1 MSNAVARIAVDAA
14 ARLGMTD
21 CTTAGVCKVLAG
33 ERRCE
38 RRWKSPLL
46 FAGPTAIASIRR
58 YDPREFRRQY
68 SLPGGTPLPP
78 CIANSRKPL
87 SASQQRRGLI
97 TNRFWV

>member
-1 MSNAVARIAVDAA
+1 MSNAVARIAVDVA

-33 ERRCE
+33 ERR
-38 RRWKSPLL
+38 WKSALL

-68 SLPGGTPLPP
+68 SLPGGALLPP
-78 CIANSRKPL
+78 CLANSRKLL
-87 SASQQRRGLI
+87 SRSQQRRELI